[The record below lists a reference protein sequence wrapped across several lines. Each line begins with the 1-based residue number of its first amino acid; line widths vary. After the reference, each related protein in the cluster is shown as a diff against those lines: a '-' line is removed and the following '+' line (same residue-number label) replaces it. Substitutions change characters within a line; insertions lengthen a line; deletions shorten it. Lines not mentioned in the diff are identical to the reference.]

1 MDIYTYNL
9 CNLISKRKSSI
20 GQNLIKIKHK
30 VKWMVKIVKTPPHPP
45 PSCPFFS
52 LVDSFLHMVFKYF
65 VNILKRLFFERSK
78 I

>member
-30 VKWMVKIVKTPPHPP
+30 VKWMVKIVKTPPIPP
-45 PSCPFFS
+45 LLPLLLPRG
-52 LVDSFLHMVFKYF
+52 FLPAYGF
-65 VNILKRLFFERSK
+65 
-78 I
+78 